1 MTHTRYAFVKA
12 NWRSNRVDQALKVF
26 LKLIPTDH
34 VYVSDVPILFDIPLI
49 AKELAECSQ
58 CSAIAYATFVFDG
71 GTYRHDL

>member
-1 MTHTRYAFVKA
+1 MAHTRYAFVKA
-12 NWRSNRVDQALKVF
+12 KQHCDRVDQALKVF

-34 VYVSDVPILFDIPLI
+34 VYLFDVPTAFDILLI

-58 CSAIAYATFVFDG
+58 CSAIAYAAFVFDG

>member
-1 MTHTRYAFVKA
+1 M
-12 NWRSNRVDQALKVF
+12 DQALKVF

-34 VYVSDVPILFDIPLI
+34 VYLFDVPTAFDILLI

-58 CSAIAYATFVFDG
+58 CSVIAYAAFVFDA